1 MDKESYVYLYRDAA
15 QKRGRLEIA
24 NHAGTQDQDAF
35 TGYLD
40 SAKII
45 NSFKHPTLVTVV
57 VDGVKQLATPTQTS
71 EHHWRLPSTDPRDE
85 GNVLQ
90 SPIYSHLLKIDKGN
104 TSLDF
109 TPWISTFG
117 PPKMQESSSSIC
129 STLSKRSN

>member
-1 MDKESYVYLYRDAA
+1 MSRYADVHYYFTEPSPRPASHRMDKESYVYLYRDIG

-24 NHAGTQDQDAF
+24 NYAGSPDQDAF

-57 VDGVKQLATPTQTS
+57 VDGVKQAATPTQTS

-85 GNVLQ
+85 G
-90 SPIYSHLLKIDKGN
+90 KGA
-104 TSLDF
+104 
-109 TPWISTFG
+109 
-117 PPKMQESSSSIC
+117 QENRC
-129 STLSKRSN
+129 